1 MMRARTTAV
10 ERLEARLVELKEQQA
25 KLMER
30 KKIIEATRGAE
41 ERRKTR
47 KLENSRK
54 FEFGGL
60 VKIVGMFDWDKGQF
74 TGALLSIKDAA
85 SDEAMLLKLK
95 LRGDT
100 FLAGRERS
108 RKESDASPQV
118 PKTFNYDYEALP

>member
-1 MMRARTTAV
+1 MNKPRITAV

-25 KLMER
+25 KLLER

-41 ERRKTR
+41 EKRRAR
-47 KLENSRK
+47 KFENSRK

-60 VKIVGMFDWDKGQF
+60 VKTVGMFEWDKGQF

-85 SDEAMLLKLK
+85 SDEATLLKLK

-108 RKESDASPQV
+108 RKESDANPQV